1 MITTI
6 VMMMIGLAGL
16 WITSDYLVAYTRSLA
31 QLLHISTLFAGFV
44 MVSLITGLPELAI
57 AIQAIIE
64 QVPSLSTGDLIGSNL
79 VNISLVIGIPLLFY
93 GPVTI
98 EKRMLK
104 TKIALLIGITILMT
118 IIFLKNTITPSF
130 ALLLI
135 ITYPIALTALWFMS
149 RNKHISDYNDFS
161 YVHESASII
170 LIKLLLITVGLLIST
185 KIVVAQAVL
194 LAQKLGT
201 APIYLGTTIL
211 AVGTSLPEIALSLQA
226 LRRGDYDLAIG
237 NAFGSV
243 LEVGTLVLGIL
254 ALASPKPITLTNI
267 WYMAYFQAAA
277 YGTLAIGII
286 GYRRLSKTTGIILVA
301 TYVAYAVLEVW
312 IHLA

>member
-194 LAQKLGT
+194 LTQKLGT